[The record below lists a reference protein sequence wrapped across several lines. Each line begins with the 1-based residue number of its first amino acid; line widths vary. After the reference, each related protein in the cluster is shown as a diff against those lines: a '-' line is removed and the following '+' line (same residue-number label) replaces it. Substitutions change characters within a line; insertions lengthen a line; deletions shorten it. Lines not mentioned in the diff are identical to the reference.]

1 MRIRTIKPEFFE
13 DERLALL
20 PPHARLLFI
29 ACWMMADR
37 NGVMENRPNL
47 IKARVFPYETGEK
60 SDVSRLLP
68 MLFPDRFLVPFDA
81 DGKSYLWIP
90 GFDRHQ
96 RISGK
101 EAQSEGKFPIPSEEI
116 RILKQQGSAWEAPG
130 KHPGAQE
137 QGTGNKEQGKDT
149 PSISKAMKAKADHAQ
164 EFKIWWPKICPLSL
178 NSHEEKSGKIWHEI
192 RKAGV
197 PPEDIYGWYSW
208 LSKEK
213 TGGDPSNLKFVSG
226 FQKIATAA
234 TICAWKESGTKTM
247 PYRHAD
253 AGEKAQETMRHREAL
268 LKKKADE
275 EYDRR
280 QKENPTPVPS
290 IEELKDLAENM
301 FKPMKKEA

>member
-90 GFDRHQ
+90 GFDKHQ

-101 EAQSEGKFPIPSEEI
+101 EAQSEGKFPIPTEEI
-116 RILKQQGSAWEAPG
+116 RLLKQQGSTGEIPG

-137 QGTGNKEQGKDT
+137 QGTGNKEQGKEA

-178 NSHEEKSGKIWHEI
+178 NSHEEKSGKIWHDI

-197 PPEDIYGWYSW
+197 LPEDIYGWYAW

-213 TGGDPSNLKFVSG
+213 TSGDPANLKYVSG
-226 FQKIATAA
+226 FQKIATAS
-234 TICAWKESGTKTM
+234 TIQAWVANKPVTQKNRNDEASQEAKRKLAEESE
-247 PYRHAD
+247 RCRRI
-253 AGEKAQETMRHREAL
+253 AQEEFEA
-268 LKKKADE
+268 
-275 EYDRR
+275 R
-280 QKENPTPVPS
+280 QRENPTPVPS

-301 FKPMKKEA
+301 FKPSVKIQ